1 MLAAIGFITV
11 IAMLVLIMTKKLT
24 PTVALILVP
33 FIAGIIASFFIVTEE
48 PTSKNFVAFLN
59 RIELKGIWLS
69 RPFLV
74 YNDKLL
80 DCKRG
85 HETTIVCREDDILEL
100 SNLDEMIDV
109 YKQRYV
115 DDVNKLV
122 EKIKVCR
129 KTVAGLK
136 NATRTLRDDVTKMYF
151 DALKLPTS
159 REL

>member
-1 MLAAIGFITV
+1 MKSQEELEQQWFPICKCGNLIKITKYDGD
-11 IAMLVLIMTKKLT
+11 I
-24 PTVALILVP
+24 
-33 FIAGIIASFFIVTEE
+33 SFFIVTKE
-48 PTSKNFVAFLN
+48 PTFKKFVAFRN
-59 RIELKGIWLS
+59 GIELKGIWVS
-69 RPFLV
+69 QPFLV
-74 YNDKLL
+74 YKDKLL
-80 DCKRG
+80 DCKCG

-115 DDVNKLV
+115 DDVNKLI

-159 REL
+159 KEL

>member
-1 MLAAIGFITV
+1 MKSQEEIEQQWFPICKGGNLIKITKDDGN
-11 IAMLVLIMTKKLT
+11 IQ
-24 PTVALILVP
+24 
-33 FIAGIIASFFIVTEE
+33 FFIVTKE
-48 PTSKNFVAFLN
+48 PKSKKFVAFLDG
-59 RIELKGIWLS
+59 IELKGIWLS
-69 RPFLV
+69 QPFLV

-80 DCKRG
+80 DCRLG

-109 YKQRYV
+109 YKKRYI

-129 KTVAGLK
+129 KSVAGLK
-136 NATRTLRDDVTKMYF
+136 NATRTLRDDVTKRYL

-159 REL
+159 NEL